1 MATQKE
7 RRAAPRKPGSSRA
20 DARADTAAAPRSPV
34 QAREMPASPAQ
45 RRDAPAEQPAPED
58 IRRRIEMAAYL
69 RAKQRGFTPGY
80 ELEDWLKA
88 EAEVKDRLQP

>member
-1 MATQKE
+1 
-7 RRAAPRKPGSSRA
+7 
-20 DARADTAAAPRSPV
+20 
-34 QAREMPASPAQ
+34 MPASPAQ
-45 RRDAPAEQPAPED
+45 RREPAAEQPGPED

-88 EAEVKDRLQP
+88 EAEVKNRLQP